1 MPAPGLWLQFL
12 AFPVATALIVL
23 LGQFVI
29 QPKIAARGHFEQTK
43 WDARRQLYV
52 RALELVNQK
61 FASISAWSG
70 ADVPSGAGEIPP
82 SPVPSRDEVNQV
94 YAELALFSS
103 VKIMRSFLACFG
115 LPPGSITAE
124 SRLSLIQEM
133 REDLGLAKS
142 DLQESDTFFFL
153 KV

>member
-1 MPAPGLWLQFL
+1 MLQFL
-12 AFPVATALIVL
+12 VFPVATALIVL

-61 FASISAWSG
+61 FASVSWSG
-70 ADVPSGAGEIPP
+70 SDVPTAAATAPLSPP
-82 SPVPSRDEVNQV
+82 PSRDQVNQV

-103 VKIMRSFLACFG
+103 VVVMRSFLACFG
-115 LPPGSITAE
+115 LPPGSLTAAG
-124 SRLSLIQEM
+124 RLTLIQEM
-133 REDLGLAKS
+133 RNDLGLAKS
-142 DLQESDTFFFL
+142 DLLESDTFFFV